1 MKSIND
7 FIINK
12 KNVLLRVD
20 LNVPVINGK
29 ITEKTRIYAVKK
41 TIKKLKEQNNKIF
54 LISHFGRPKG
64 EINKIFSLK
73 FILTTLEEEF
83 ELTKIYFLETLNE
96 KLMKETI
103 EKMQPGDVC
112 LIENI
117 RFNKGEE
124 SNDLNFSKQLSKNFD
139 IFVNDAFSA
148 SHREHASIVGI
159 PKFLPSFAG
168 YSLIDEIKNI
178 NFFLKDLKKPNLA
191 IIGGSKIST
200 KINLLYNL
208 IESFDV
214 IIIGGAMANTFLHA
228 EGINIGNSLCE
239 KNLSLT
245 ALSIINK
252 AKKFKCKII
261 LPLDVICADSLEDK
275 INVKEC
281 RVVNVLSNQMVLDL
295 GSKTTKLISKYIKI
309 SKMILWNGPLG
320 AFEYEDFAKSS
331 LCVATF
337 IKNNA
342 KKSNFLAIAGGGD
355 TISVIKNAKAE
366 GGFSYISK
374 AGGAFL
380 EWLEGKKSPGILSLE
395 KNIIN

>member
-117 RFNKGEE
+117 RFNEGEE

-148 SHREHASIVGI
+148 SHRIHASIVGL
-159 PKFLPSFAG
+159 PKFLPSYAG
-168 YSLIDEIKNI
+168 YSLVEEIKNI
-178 NFFLKDLKKPNLA
+178 NIFMNNSKKPNLA

-208 IESFDV
+208 IEKCDV
-214 IIIGGAMANTFLHA
+214 ISIGGAMANTFLSA
-228 EGINIGNSLCE
+228 MGINVG
-239 KNLSLT
+239 LSLHEKDLKKI
-245 ALSIINK
+245 ALSILEK
-252 AKKFKCKII
+252 AKKVDCKIL
-261 LPLDVICADSLEDK
+261 LPLDLVCANNLQDK
-275 INVKEC
+275 ININQC
-281 RVVNVLSNQMVLDL
+281 NINNILSNQMALDIGCKTIKEISSYIL
-295 GSKTTKLISKYIKI
+295 KSKAV
-309 SKMILWNGPLG
+309 LWNGPLG
-320 AFEYEDFAKSS
+320 AFEYPPFDKSS
-331 LCVATF
+331 VKIAKV
-337 IKNNA
+337 IKRI
-342 KKSNFLAIAGGGD
+342 STSGISTIAGGGD
-355 TISVIKNAKAE
+355 TISVIKMAKAQD
-366 GGFSYISK
+366 GFSYISK

-380 EWLEGKKSPGILSLE
+380 EWLEGKSSPGVDAL
-395 KNIIN
+395 KKK